1 MAEEYDKAADREIFV
16 KTLEEIGRYRM
27 PFGKYGPKHYPPRGV
42 PIYDLPL
49 EYLVWF
55 QQKGFPKG
63 RLGELLEIICHAKS
77 GGADKVFDMLR
88 ARNGGRTKLRPA
100 RRREWKIEDEGE

>member
-1 MAEEYDKAADREIFV
+1 MAEEYNREADRELFAQ
-16 KTLEEIGRYRM
+16 TLAEIERYHM
-27 PFGKYGPKHYPPRGV
+27 PFGKYGPKHHPPRGV

-77 GGADKVFDMLR
+77 GGADKIFDIMR
-88 ARNGGRTKLRPA
+88 ARAGGRTNLRQK
-100 RRREWKIEDEGE
+100 RQREWRIGDDE